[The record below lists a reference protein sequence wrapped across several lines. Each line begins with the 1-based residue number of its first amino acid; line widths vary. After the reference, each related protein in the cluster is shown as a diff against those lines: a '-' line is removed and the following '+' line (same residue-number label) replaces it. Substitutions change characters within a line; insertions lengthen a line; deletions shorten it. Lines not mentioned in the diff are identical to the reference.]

1 MKPIVYV
8 ETSVVSYLTARPS
21 RDLVIAARQM
31 WTREWWGQAAQAWTL
46 RISDL
51 VLEEAS
57 RGDSQAAALRIAAL
71 RGIEAL
77 PITLAA
83 ETLAARLIGLQ
94 ALPPTEPE
102 DALHVALATVSAAHY
117 LVTWNFA
124 HLVGPDTKLK
134 LLDALRACGYRP
146 PLLTTPEEL
155 LETMQ

>member
-1 MKPIVYV
+1 MKPIIYI

-21 RDLVIAARQM
+21 RDIVIAARQM
-31 WTREWWGQAAQAWTL
+31 WTREWWDRASQRGTL

-51 VLEEAS
+51 VLEEVS
-57 RGDSQAAALRIAAL
+57 RGDSYAAALRIHAL

-77 PITLAA
+77 STTSEAQTLA
-83 ETLAARLIGLQ
+83 TRLIEMQ

-102 DALHVALATVSAAHY
+102 DALHIALATVSGAHY

-124 HLVGPDTKLK
+124 HLVGPDVKLK
-134 LLDALRACGYRP
+134 LLDTLRTCGYRP

-155 LETMQ
+155 LEITP

>member
-1 MKPIVYV
+1 MNPIVYV

-21 RDLVIAARQM
+21 RDLVIAARQI
-31 WTREWWGQAAQAWTL
+31 WTREWWDLAPQRWTL

-57 RGDSQAAALRIAAL
+57 RGDAQAAARRIDAL
-71 RGIEAL
+71 RGIDAL
-77 PITLAA
+77 PITPDAEILAA
-83 ETLAARLIGLQ
+83 QLLDLR

-102 DALHVALATVSAAHY
+102 DALHIALATVSSAHY

-124 HLVGPDTKLK
+124 HLVGPDAKLK
-134 LLDALRACGYRP
+134 LLDSLRTCGYRP

-155 LETMQ
+155 LEIMT